1 VQAHSTNTGRD
12 STDHG
17 STGHGSGSHAPW
29 ARCSIE
35 GAGSALLL
43 APGLIWNQLSQ
54 SHLDLYHRLLPI
66 TTVVRALAIDVAVL
80 WLTATLALRL
90 LEAIMARR
98 VDRRSLWLLL
108 WALWFG
114 LLAARLI
121 AGLIVAQLLSW
132 QQLSAR
138 RAFALMATV
147 LFATWLIAPR
157 AYPTAIRGLRFVV
170 LLLGFCMFWAL
181 PMLAIAGFARQPH
194 DQAEFHKPIAAT
206 TSPNRRI
213 VWLLF
218 DEMSWDQVFDHR
230 WPGLDLPNLDQLRA
244 QSVTFSDM
252 QPNGYFTEQIIP
264 SLFLGKPIV
273 DTRGTTAGNL
283 LYQTVRHGPWSAF
296 DGNAT
301 LFGDAKRQGWTTG
314 ISGDYNPYCRIL
326 RDQLD
331 SCWMRL
337 IVFGDHLSR
346 DKSTWD
352 NVTAPVQAAW
362 ARALH
367 QPFEPAPTQA
377 DIFAGMISSA
387 RRLITDDNIDFA
399 FLHLY
404 LPHPPG
410 FYNRKTGHVAMGGS
424 YIDNL
429 ALADRSLGDLLLSLS
444 QTRSADQTTLI
455 VSSDHSWRVGIWR
468 HGFGWTK
475 EDEQASG
482 HGYFDPR
489 PTLIVRFPNET
500 APMEI
505 ALPVPLLAMHDMIE
519 RMMAGQMSDPQQLQA
534 WAAKQ

>member
-1 VQAHSTNTGRD
+1 VQAHSTNK
-12 STDHG
+12 DHV
-17 STGHGSGSHAPW
+17 SGSPGTW

-35 GAGSALLL
+35 GAGASILL

-54 SHLDLYHRLLPI
+54 THLDLYHRLLPI
-66 TTVVRALAIDVAVL
+66 TTVVRALAIDVAIL
-80 WLTATLALRL
+80 WLLATLALRL
-90 LEAIMARR
+90 LDAIMARR

-121 AGLIVAQLLSW
+121 GGLIVAQFLSW
-132 QQLSAR
+132 QQLSAG
-138 RAFALMATV
+138 RAFALTAAV
-147 LFATWLIAPR
+147 LLLIWLVAPR
-157 AYPTAIRGLRFVV
+157 AYPPAIRGLRFVV
-170 LLLGFCMFWAL
+170 LLLGFSMFWVL
-181 PMLAIAGFARQPH
+181 PMLTIAGFAHQPH
-194 DQAEFHKPIAAT
+194 DQAEFHKPIPAAS
-206 TSPNRRI
+206 SPHRRI

-218 DEMSWDQVFDHR
+218 DEMSYDQVFDHR
-230 WPGLDLPNLDQLRA
+230 WPGLALPNFDQLRA

-273 DTRGTTAGNL
+273 DTRSTTAGTL
-283 LYQTVRHGPWSAF
+283 LYQTARHAPWTAF
-296 DGNAT
+296 DGSAT

-346 DKSTWD
+346 DKSTWR
-352 NVTAPVQAAW
+352 NVTAPLQAAA
-362 ARALH
+362 ARTLH
-367 QPFEPAPTQA
+367 RPFEPAPPQA
-377 DIFAGMISSA
+377 EIFSGMISSA
-387 RRLITDDNIDFA
+387 QHLITNDNIDFA
-399 FLHLY
+399 FVHLY

-410 FYNRKTGHVAMGGS
+410 FYNRKTGRVAMGGS

-429 ALADRSLGDLLLSLS
+429 ALADRTLGDLLQALS
-444 QTRSADQTTLI
+444 QTPSMDQTTLI

-482 HGYFDPR
+482 HGHFDPR

-500 APMEI
+500 E
-505 ALPVPLLAMHDMIE
+505 PVGITRPIPLLAMHNMIE
-519 RMMAGQMSDPQQLQA
+519 SMMAGQLTNPQQLQA
-534 WAAKQ
+534 WASKQ

>member
-1 VQAHSTNTGRD
+1 VQAHSTN
-12 STDHG
+12 SAHG
-17 STGHGSGSHAPW
+17 SKSRGSW

-35 GAGSALLL
+35 GAGAALLL

-66 TTVVRALAIDVAVL
+66 TTVVRALAIDLGIL
-80 WLTATLALRL
+80 WLIATLALRL

-98 VDRRSLWLLL
+98 VDRRTVWLLL

-132 QQLSAR
+132 QQLSAG
-138 RAFALMATV
+138 RAFALMVAT
-147 LFATWLIAPR
+147 LLLIWLIAPR

-181 PMLAIAGFARQPH
+181 PMLAIAGFALQPH
-194 DQAEFHKPIAAT
+194 DQAEFHKPIPAA
-206 TSPNRRI
+206 PGPHRRV

-218 DEMSWDQVFDHR
+218 DEMSYDQVFAHR
-230 WPGLDLPNLDQLRA
+230 FPGLDLPNLDHLRA
-244 QSVTFSDM
+244 QSVTFSNM
-252 QPNGYFTEQIIP
+252 QPSGYFTEQIIP

-273 DTRGTTAGNL
+273 DTRSTTSGSL
-283 LYQTVRHGPWSAF
+283 LYQTTSHGPWTAL
-296 DGNAT
+296 DGSAT

-346 DKSTWD
+346 DKSTWG
-352 NVTAPVQAAW
+352 NLAAPVQAAA

-377 DIFAGMISSA
+377 EILSGMITSA
-387 RRLITDDNIDFA
+387 RQLIADETIDFA
-399 FLHLY
+399 FVHLY

-410 FYNRKTGHVAMGGS
+410 FYDRKTRHVAIGGS

-429 ALADRSLGDLLLSLS
+429 ALADRSLGDLLQALN

-468 HGFGWTK
+468 DGFGWTK
-475 EDEQASG
+475 EDEQASNHG
-482 HGYFDPR
+482 HFDPR
-489 PTLIVRFPNET
+489 PTLIVRFPNQT
-500 APMEI
+500 APAEI
-505 ALPVPLLAMHDMIE
+505 PQPVPLLAMHDMIG
-519 RMMAGQMSDPQQLQA
+519 RMMAGQIADPQQLKV
-534 WAAKQ
+534 WAAQQ

>member
-1 VQAHSTNTGRD
+1 MWAH
-12 STDHG
+12 
-17 STGHGSGSHAPW
+17 
-29 ARCSIE
+29 CSIE
-35 GAGSALLL
+35 GAGAALLL

-54 SHLDLYHRLLPI
+54 THLDLYHRLLPI
-66 TTVVRALAIDVAVL
+66 TTVVRALAIDVAIL
-80 WLTATLALRL
+80 WLVSTLALRL

-132 QQLSAR
+132 QQLSAA
-138 RAFALMATV
+138 RAFALMAAI
-147 LFATWLIAPR
+147 LALIWLIAPR

-170 LLLGFCMFWAL
+170 LLLGFSMFWAL

-194 DQAEFHKPIAAT
+194 DQAEFHKPIPAPS
-206 TSPNRRI
+206 SPHRRI

-218 DEMSWDQVFDHR
+218 DEMSYDQVFDHR
-230 WPGLDLPNLDQLRA
+230 FPGLSLPNLDQLRA

-273 DTRGTTAGNL
+273 DTRSTTAGSL
-283 LYQTVRHGPWSAF
+283 LYQTARHAPWTAF
-296 DGNAT
+296 DGNTT
-301 LFGDAKRQGWTTG
+301 LFGDAEHQGWTTG
-314 ISGDYNPYCRIL
+314 ISGDYNPYCRVL
-326 RDQLD
+326 KDQLD

-337 IVFGDHLSR
+337 IVFGEHLSR
-346 DKSTWD
+346 DKSTWG
-352 NVTAPVQAAW
+352 NLTAPAQAAA
-362 ARALH
+362 ARAFH

-377 DIFAGMISSA
+377 EIFTGMITQA
-387 RRLITDDNIDFA
+387 RRLITDDTIDFA
-399 FLHLY
+399 FVHLY

-410 FYNRKTGHVAMGGS
+410 FYNRKTGRVAMGGS

-468 HGFGWTK
+468 DGFGWTK
-475 EDEQASG
+475 EDEQASSHG
-482 HGYFDPR
+482 HFDPR
-489 PTLIVRFPNET
+489 PTLIVRFPNQI
-500 APMEI
+500 APAEI
-505 ALPVPLLAMHDMIE
+505 PQPVPLLAMHDMIE
-519 RMMAGQMSDPQQLQA
+519 RIMAGQIADPQQLEA
-534 WAAKQ
+534 WASEQELNTLQIERPHPRP

>member
-1 VQAHSTNTGRD
+1 
-12 STDHG
+12 
-17 STGHGSGSHAPW
+17 
-29 ARCSIE
+29 
-35 GAGSALLL
+35 
-43 APGLIWNQLSQ
+43 
-54 SHLDLYHRLLPI
+54 LYHRLLPI

-80 WLTATLALRL
+80 WLIATLALRL

-98 VDRRSLWLLL
+98 VDRRSFWVLL
-108 WALWFG
+108 WVLWFG

-132 QQLSAR
+132 QQLSAG
-138 RAFALMATV
+138 RAFAAMAAI
-147 LFATWLIAPR
+147 LLIIWLVAPKGYS
-157 AYPTAIRGLRFVV
+157 AVIRGLRFVV

-181 PMLAIAGFARQPH
+181 PMLVIAGFARQPH
-194 DQAEFHKPIAAT
+194 DQAEFHKPIVAT
-206 TSPNRRI
+206 PTPHRRI

-218 DEMSWDQVFDHR
+218 DEMSYDQVFDHR
-230 WPGLDLPNLDQLRA
+230 WAGLDLPNLDRLRT

-273 DTRGTTAGNL
+273 DTRSTAAGNL
-283 LYQTVRHGPWSAF
+283 LYQTARHGPWTAF

-326 RDQLD
+326 QDQLD

-346 DKSTWD
+346 DKSTWS
-352 NVTAPVQAAW
+352 NATAPVQAAW

-367 QPFEPAPTQA
+367 KPFEPAQSQSE
-377 DIFAGMISSA
+377 IFAGMITQA
-387 RRLITDDNIDFA
+387 RQLITDDQIDFA
-399 FLHLY
+399 FVHLY

-410 FYNRKTGHVAMGGS
+410 FYDRRTGRVAMGGS

-429 ALADRSLGDLLLSLS
+429 ALADRTLGDLLQALN
-444 QTRSADQTTLI
+444 QTPSADQTTLI

-468 HGFGWTK
+468 DGFGWTK
-475 EDEQASG
+475 EDELASG
-482 HGYFDPR
+482 HGHFDPR
-489 PTLIVRFPNET
+489 PTLIVRFPNQT
-500 APMEI
+500 SPVEI
-505 ALPVPLLAMHDMIE
+505 AQPVPLLSMHDMIE
-519 RMMAGQMSDPQQLQA
+519 RMMADEIADPQQLQS